1 MNKLKY
7 TVHEGALL
15 NLELES
21 LSFLG
26 GRFRL
31 WGIHNLISV
40 TPSGCSNDYFF
51 LLIR

>member
-7 TVHEGALL
+7 RGYEGGSL

-26 GRFRL
+26 GKYKL

-40 TPSGCSNDYFF
+40 NPPGCSNDYFF
-51 LLIR
+51 LLIG